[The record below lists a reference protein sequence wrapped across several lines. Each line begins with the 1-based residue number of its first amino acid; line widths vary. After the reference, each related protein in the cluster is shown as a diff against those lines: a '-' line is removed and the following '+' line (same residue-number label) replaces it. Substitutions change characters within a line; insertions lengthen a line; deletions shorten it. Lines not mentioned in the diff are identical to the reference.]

1 MTIKE
6 RLQDL
11 DFIESIGENHVG
23 TSADTPIKPDAFAL
37 SDEQK
42 IKKIKENFTE
52 IMETLG
58 LDLTDDSLSGT
69 PSRVAK
75 MFVKE
80 IFQGLDPKN
89 KPEMKTFENSYNYN
103 EMLIEKDITVHS
115 TCEHHFL
122 PIVGRAHV
130 AYISSGRVVG
140 LSKLNRIVNYF
151 AKRPQ
156 VQERL
161 TQQIGKELQIS
172 LKTEHVAVL
181 IDAAHLCVSSRGVQD
196 VTSSTITS
204 FYSGKF
210 KEDNTKR
217 EFLDQLKNKSSAL

>member
-1 MTIKE
+1 MAIKE
-6 RLQDL
+6 RLQNL
-11 DFIESIGENHVG
+11 DFVESIGENHIG
-23 TSADTPIKPDAFAL
+23 TSADTPMKSDAFAL

-42 IKKIKENFTE
+42 IKIIKEHFTE
-52 IMETLG
+52 IMDTLG

-69 PSRVAK
+69 PQRVAK
-75 MFVKE
+75 MFVQE
-80 IFQGLDPKN
+80 IFNGLNPDN
-89 KPEMKTFENSYNYN
+89 KPEMTTFENNYQYS
-103 EMLIEKDITVHS
+103 EMLIEKDITLHS

-122 PIVGRAHV
+122 PIVGKAHV

-140 LSKLNRIVNYF
+140 LSKLNRIVDFF

-161 TQQIGKELQIS
+161 TQQIGKELQES

-181 IDAAHLCVSSRGVQD
+181 IDASHLCVSSRGVKD
-196 VTSSTITS
+196 VTSSTVTS

-210 KEDNTKR
+210 KEDHTKR
-217 EFLDQLKNKSSAL
+217 EFLDQL